1 MSVAGRP
8 VRVFLGDASVVDPL
22 VHVVVEETVSGGS
35 TSLDFETVRFGE
47 RPLAEV
53 GSALRQVG
61 MFSTSRCIWLRGFA
75 EAKRRGAGAHEQE
88 EDGDANDDGADDGD
102 GDSAGELLALLESGI
117 PEGSVLI
124 VSAASL
130 DARGRLFKWITKNA
144 EVVDRRVQV
153 ERTGRLGEQ
162 GLREAVEE
170 RLRELGVQR
179 VDPSALAEVMRRS
192 GNALGETLQE
202 VDRLVLALPD
212 PTVLRLDDVR
222 ASMRDL
228 ALGWV
233 FDLTKAIDARE
244 LGTAEALIE
253 RLLAQGEAP
262 IRLAALLAS
271 HVGNLVAARPWV
283 DRLPRGALNQRGTD
297 FLKNP
302 GIPLPDFLRGWP
314 GWFRLKAAAA
324 FRADE
329 LARFHRSVL
338 ELDLAL
344 KSSPVDPLLLFS
356 RMLQGA
362 CLAGARR

>member
-1 MSVAGRP
+1 MSAAAKP

-22 VHVVVEETVSGGS
+22 VHALVEQTVRGGA

-47 RPLAEV
+47 RPVAEV

-61 MFSTSRCIWLRGFA
+61 MFSTSRCLWLRGFA
-75 EAKRRGAGAHEQE
+75 EAKRRGVAGQDE
-88 EDGDANDDGADDGD
+88 EGDGADDAGDDGD
-102 GDSAGELLALLESGI
+102 GDSSAELLALLESGI
-117 PEGSVLI
+117 PDGSVLI
-124 VSAASL
+124 VSAATL

-153 ERTGRLGEQ
+153 DRTGRLGEQ

-170 RLRELGVQR
+170 RLRELGVDR
-179 VDPSALAEVMRRS
+179 IEPSALSEVMRRS
-192 GNALGETLQE
+192 GTALGETLQE

-212 PTVLRLDDVR
+212 PTCLRLDDVR

-233 FDLTKAIDARE
+233 FDLTKAIDARD
-244 LGTAEALIE
+244 LGAAEALIQ

-283 DRLPRGALNQRGTD
+283 DRLPRGALNQRGAD

-302 GIPLPDFLRGWP
+302 GIPLPDHLRGWP

-338 ELDLAL
+338 DLDLAL

-362 CLAGARR
+362 CLAPARR